1 MTDKPDFSRETYWHT
16 TRPGWAVLGVD
27 EAGRGPWAGPVVAAA
42 AWLTPAAISQL
53 PNGIADSK
61 TLGEEKRTQLYDSLV
76 NQANSGD
83 TLRFASATVAAAT
96 IDRHGIIAA
105 TTEAMRRACAK
116 LTLPSEVARASRVIL
131 LDGKQ
136 RLAIADDTPASIIET
151 HIKGDGRILSIA
163 IASIVAKV
171 TRDRLMAA
179 MSRQYPMYGWD
190 KNKGYGTKAHALA
203 LARYGVSRHHRKSFR
218 PVADHC

>member
-1 MTDKPDFSRETYWHT
+1 MTNRPDFSRETYWHT

-42 AWLTPAAISQL
+42 AWLTADAISQL
-53 PNGIADSK
+53 PAGIADSK
-61 TLGEEKRTQLYDSLV
+61 TLSEEKRDYLYASLTS
-76 NQANSGD
+76 QANGCD

-96 IDRHGIIAA
+96 IDRHGIISA

-116 LTLPSEVARASRVIL
+116 LTLPAEVARASRVIL

-136 RLAIADDTPASIIET
+136 RLAIADDAPDSIIET

-171 TRDRLMAA
+171 TRDRLMVA
-179 MSRQYPMYGWD
+179 MSRDYPMYGWD
-190 KNKGYGTKAHALA
+190 KNKGYGTKAHAQA
-203 LARYGVSRHHRKSFR
+203 LARHGTSPHHRKSFR